1 MVISIKRFIKLILS
15 QIIIGVLGLS
25 IGSFIGIT
33 HLLQSYSNRLFTHTT
48 INNIDVSST
57 TFEEAYTLVTK
68 QYIEPLLQNTLSLTY
83 QGTTTEIPFSELI
96 SGNNLEDVID
106 SAFELPTKYTFL
118 QKYMLLKENQTHD
131 YQIEFT
137 IDEAAIKRLV
147 TSFTLAHCT
156 ASSDASIQ
164 ISHDGHITITPS
176 TDAIS
181 WKTSDIISDI
191 HSLLMKRT
199 SIVLD
204 MEQYKIV
211 NPAQITTEML
221 EQIDTRVSRYTTKFK
236 ADSGNEIN
244 ISLAASTINGT
255 LLFPGDTFSFN
266 DIIGD
271 TTLEKGYT
279 YAPVIANS
287 RFVQGVGGGVCQ
299 VSSTL
304 YNAILLAGLTA
315 SQRSPHSKPS
325 SYVPL
330 GQDATI
336 DWGNIDFQ
344 FINTLDYPLYIC
356 SYTQNDKLFMD
367 LYSNSKLTNT
377 TYIINSNVYKR
388 ASGYYAKVTREKY
401 QNNQLIDTTII
412 SDDVYHTSSNALS

>member
-57 TFEEAYTLVTK
+57 TFEEAYALVTK

-106 SAFELPTKYTFL
+106 SAFEFPTKYTFL

-147 TSFTLAHCT
+147 TSFTTAHCT

-181 WKTSDIISDI
+181 WKISDIISDI

-244 ISLAASTINGT
+244 ISLAANTINGT

-315 SQRSPHSKPS
+315 SQRSPHSRPS

-336 DWGNIDFQ
+336 DWGTIDFQ
-344 FINTLDYPLYIC
+344 FINTLNYPLYIC

-377 TYIINSNVYKR
+377 TYIINSNAYKK
-388 ASGYYAKVTREKY
+388 SFGYYVEVIRKKY
-401 QNNQLIDTTII
+401 QNNQLVDTTII